1 MSGDHPPLIK
11 ICGVC
16 SIDDARMVSAAG
28 ADWIGLNFHPA
39 SKRYIP
45 PDQAPGLVA
54 AMAGLSE
61 PVGLF
66 VDRSAAEIRRE
77 SERAGIQIVQLH
89 GDEPAETVRD
99 LRRDGYQV
107 IRAFRL
113 GNREA
118 VDRLESWLEHAC
130 RIDGMPEHI
139 LVDAFVPGQE
149 GGTGHAI
156 ADEVL
161 DRLVDRLSSAPWIGS
176 REGSDETDPS
186 LILAGGLTP
195 ENVAGL
201 AARVRPW
208 MVDVASGVESSPGM
222 KDRDLVSAFVRATR
236 MA

>member
-16 SIDDARMVSAAG
+16 TMDDARMVSAAG
-28 ADWIGLNFHPA
+28 ADWIGINFHPA
-39 SKRYIP
+39 SKRYVP

-66 VDRSAAEIRRE
+66 VDRLPSDIRRE

-89 GDEPAETVRD
+89 GDEPAEAVRD

-113 GNREA
+113 GDREA
-118 VDRLESWLEHAC
+118 VDRMESWLLHAAQVG
-130 RIDGMPEHI
+130 GMPESI
-139 LVDAFVPGQE
+139 LIDAFVPGQA

-156 ADEVL
+156 ADNVL
-161 DRLVDRLSSAPWIGS
+161 SLLGDRLRSAPWIATNDGPD
-176 REGSDETDPS
+176 GPTPT

-201 AARVRPW
+201 VAKVRPW
-208 MVDVASGVESSPGM
+208 MVDVASGVETSPGM